1 MAALTAVSL
10 VFAVLTIWF
19 LLHLLHCLRRG
30 RLLRAGGS
38 GVGCLSCAAIAGAGG
53 MLVLSYASYSRLID
67 EQLVSRIE
75 FRRVAD
81 EEYEARLMIPEK
93 NDEFFI
99 LRGDE
104 WQIDARIL
112 TWKPPLTIVGLQPV
126 YQLDRLSGRFT
137 DIARERSENRTVHAL
152 TPPSPADI
160 WAVARRYPVLL
171 PGVDAHYGTATYV
184 PMADGARFEVTIS
197 RDALIARPA
206 NDKAA
211 DAVGAWQSQRDRV
224 PN

>member
-1 MAALTAVSL
+1 MGALTAVSL
-10 VFAVLTIWF
+10 VFAFLTIWF

-30 RLLRAGGS
+30 KLLRAGGS
-38 GVGCLSCAAIAGAGG
+38 GIGCLSCAAIAGAGG
-53 MLVLSYASYSRLID
+53 MLLLSYASYSRLVD

-75 FRRVAD
+75 FHRVAD
-81 EEYEARLMIPEK
+81 EEYEARLMIPDR
-93 NDEFFI
+93 NDQFFI

-104 WQIDARIL
+104 WQLDARIL
-112 TWKPPLTIVGLQPV
+112 TWKPPLTILGLQPV

-137 DIARERSENRTVHAL
+137 EISRERSEDRTVHAL
-152 TPPSPADI
+152 APPSAADI

-171 PGVDAHYGTATYV
+171 PGVDAHYGTATFV

-206 NDKAA
+206 NETAA
-211 DAVGAWQSQRDRV
+211 DAVGAWRSQHDGAA
-224 PN
+224 N